1 MFVKKEI
8 YKSMQV
14 QIIRLQKENEL
25 KDKQIK
31 NLEEEKQN
39 IKRDL
44 ENEHLEN
51 HEQHKK
57 LLKIEN
63 ALKGNLGSYID
74 LLNFRNKVQDIIKNE
89 LAPQNNTNSNLYHT

>member
-39 IKRDL
+39 IKSNL
-44 ENEHLEN
+44 ENEHIEN
-51 HEQHKK
+51 YEQHKK
-57 LLKIEN
+57 FLKIEN
-63 ALKGNLGSYID
+63 ALKGKFGSYID

-89 LAPQNNTNSNLYHT
+89 LAPQKNTNSNHYHT